1 MTLKNLDKC
10 PFPWFG
16 GKNQAAPAVWEA
28 LGDVPHY
35 VEPFAGSLAVL
46 LNRPHLAN
54 RTYFSETCNDL
65 DGLLVNA
72 WRGIQLQPDATAEAA
87 SNPVSE
93 ADLHA
98 RHLALVRWRAEH
110 ELEHLMGDPLW
121 CDPVMAG
128 WWIWGC
134 SCWIGSGWCSG
145 DHAWV
150 LGDGDRLVKR
160 TDKGKPGVSRKIPH
174 LSDNGRGVNH
184 AGAREPGVS
193 RQRPHLGND
202 GEGVNHAG
210 AREPGVSRKRPHLS
224 DNGEGVN
231 RPQAREPGVES
242 AGSSLWDPTVPEE
255 CYHPVT
261 MPEVRRWFA
270 YLSARLRHV
279 RILNGDWKRC
289 VTGGASKIL
298 TVRQG
303 HGPCGVFLDPPYA
316 ASAGRSGDI
325 YACEDLSVAHD
336 VAAWAIEHGEDP
348 QYRIVV
354 AGFDGE
360 HGARFTD
367 AGWTVQEWFKAGFL
381 RGGMANQNKN
391 GHQQARERLWLSPHC
406 LHKSN
411 KIQKSIWNL
420 SKTKKNKRKKHAKNT

>member
-10 PFPWFG
+10 PWPWFG
-16 GKNQAAPAVWEA
+16 GKSQAAPVVWEA
-28 LGDVPHY
+28 LGDVLHY

-54 RTYFSETCNDL
+54 RPYFSETVNDL

-150 LGDGDRLVKR
+150 LGDGDRLTKR
-160 TDKGKPGVSRKIPH
+160 SDK
-174 LSDNGRGVNH
+174 
-184 AGAREPGVS
+184 REPGVS
-193 RQRPHLGND
+193 RQRPHLGNN
-202 GEGVNHAG
+202 GLGVNHAG
-210 AREPGVSRKRPHLS
+210 
-224 DNGEGVN
+224 
-231 RPQAREPGVES
+231 AREPGVES
-242 AGSSLWDPTVPEE
+242 AGSSLWDPSVPEE

-298 TVRQG
+298 AVRQG

-316 ASAGRSGDI
+316 ASAGRSDDL

-360 HGARFTD
+360 HGTRFID
-367 AGWTVQEWFKAGFL
+367 AGWTAQEWFQAGFL
-381 RGGMANQNKN
+381 RGGMANIGKN